1 MEEVE
6 KLLHWL
12 SNVLD
17 NRVFV
22 ALTRGLWDLTSK
34 DVLDYTED
42 LREGGGGGGGGAGA
56 GAQRVRVTLRGGV
69 VVPGVQRGGP
79 GGFPERRG
87 SFDTESLWI
96 CWPGRL
102 RVPLLSLSLALAA
115 SQQDAWRGRQSA
127 ATTLAHMDSFF
138 KTVLTSSMGN
148 DLQVG
153 GIGEGR
159 GQEAVLVGG

>member
-42 LREGGGGGGGGAGA
+42 LREGGGG
-56 GAQRVRVTLRGGV
+56 QRVRGQAMCGWLGG
-69 VVPGVQRGGP
+69 
-79 GGFPERRG
+79 
-87 SFDTESLWI
+87 W
-96 CWPGRL
+96 
-102 RVPLLSLSLALAA
+102 AA
-115 SQQDAWRGRQSA
+115 W
-127 ATTLAHMDSFF
+127 
-138 KTVLTSSMGN
+138 
-148 DLQVG
+148 
-153 GIGEGR
+153 
-159 GQEAVLVGG
+159 

>member
-42 LREGGGGGGGGAGA
+42 LREGGGQKVCGCVC
-56 GAQRVRVTLRGGV
+56 VRL
-69 VVPGVQRGGP
+69 GP
-79 GGFPERRG
+79 LPPACPIACAKGPAMKV
-87 SFDTESLWI
+87 
-96 CWPGRL
+96 GRSGWVC
-102 RVPLLSLSLALAA
+102 RA
-115 SQQDAWRGRQSA
+115 
-127 ATTLAHMDSFF
+127 
-138 KTVLTSSMGN
+138 
-148 DLQVG
+148 
-153 GIGEGR
+153 
-159 GQEAVLVGG
+159 